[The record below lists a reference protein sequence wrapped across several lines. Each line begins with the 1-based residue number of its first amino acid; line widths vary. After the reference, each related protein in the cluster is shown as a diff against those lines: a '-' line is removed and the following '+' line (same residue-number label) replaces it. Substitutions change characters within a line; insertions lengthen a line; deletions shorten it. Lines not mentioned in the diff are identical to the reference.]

1 MTRAQDIRQL
11 LSGLCLQWSIAK
23 CSELRETMNER
34 ERFLTHTVQEVWAC
48 TWVTPGNEFFF
59 GGDVQGGSPWGA
71 MGKDSA
77 KGHLLCPVSYFEHF
91 PGKAWD
97 LTEALITWAEV
108 TLSFHPWLVCMGTRG
123 GRKQNDGSCHLGT
136 RERARTSDSLATGV
150 TTNSVL
156 FLLTEGAWF

>member
-1 MTRAQDIRQL
+1 MPPVKHSQVLWAQRNYEWTREVSDPHSTGSVGMH
-11 LSGLCLQWSIAK
+11 LSHTWK
-23 CSELRETMNER
+23 WV
-34 ERFLTHTVQEVWAC
+34 FL
-48 TWVTPGNEFFF
+48 
-59 GGDVQGGSPWGA
+59 GGDVQGGGPWGA

-97 LTEALITWAEV
+97 LIEALITWAEV

-150 TTNSVL
+150 TTNRVL